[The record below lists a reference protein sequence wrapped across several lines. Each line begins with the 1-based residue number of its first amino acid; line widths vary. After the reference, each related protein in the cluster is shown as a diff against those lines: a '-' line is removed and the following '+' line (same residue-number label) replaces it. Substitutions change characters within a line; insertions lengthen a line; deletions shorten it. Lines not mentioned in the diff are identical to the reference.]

1 MSLSLTGNVC
11 TCEHLLHS
19 EDVRIMCLRR
29 ALLSFYKSRRQ
40 YDLFPKHIFEHV
52 RKVGLIKFDM
62 LQKYI
67 NNPTVH
73 AAESVILLR
82 FLQNYAITH
91 PLFAVETVSV
101 EYFKRTSELFKE
113 I

>member
-1 MSLSLTGNVC
+1 
-11 TCEHLLHS
+11 
-19 EDVRIMCLRR
+19 MCLRR

-40 YDLFPKHIFEHV
+40 YDLFPRHLFEHV
-52 RKVGLIKFDM
+52 RKVGLIKFDV

-67 NNPTVH
+67 NNPTAH

-101 EYFKRTSELFKE
+101 EYLKRTTELFKE